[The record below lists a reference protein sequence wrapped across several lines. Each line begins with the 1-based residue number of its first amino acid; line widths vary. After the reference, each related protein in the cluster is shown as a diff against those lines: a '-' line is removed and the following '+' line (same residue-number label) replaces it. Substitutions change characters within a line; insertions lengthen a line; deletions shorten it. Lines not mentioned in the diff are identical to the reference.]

1 MSNMFIYSVT
11 HFRLVFEFITV
22 ILASFQSY
30 LWGISLHFR
39 QRLFSLSTTPSRR
52 FHRASPLLMKVHAT
66 ILTAPTSDTP
76 GTAII
81 VHFDDKRYIFGRIA
95 EGSQRAFVERRVRLA
110 KVQDIFL
117 TGRTEWATTGGLLDE
132 NMVTLHGGRN
142 LFQTIAATKSFL
154 FRGQLKMNIEE
165 IKETNSQ
172 NDVFK
177 DNNVTVRTLH
187 ISPTNGGLK
196 LDTRK
201 RSADEMGIDGHQ
213 QSVEVVQHMFATQ
226 NKLNN
231 SYELE
236 DVDPHVTREST
247 EGKRNRTSSD
257 EGRYPSTPASR
268 QYKNKAKAQHPS
280 CLRKALPSLV
290 ALSYIMTIHDHWGK
304 FLPKVAKELG
314 VEPGPKF
321 GLLSN
326 GHPVVTRSGGIVHP
340 HEVMEPTIA
349 GTGIAVCDLPEADY
363 IAKFVSHPEWSDTQV
378 VQKKIGCFFWIL
390 GFGIAHDP
398 RLIKFMKR
406 FPGSKHI
413 IASADVSTDCFSFG
427 GAAKFATRLNH
438 LDPVFFP
445 QLHSGS
451 MALKPVAEHALRAEP
466 GLVFHIKPEW
476 ALERQPLGEV
486 FDATHKVSAVESG
499 SDFLSIV
506 NETRESLVQLP
517 PKLEEFPGSDVEVC
531 TLGTGSSVP
540 SRYRNV
546 SSTLV
551 TIPDNCSILLDC
563 GEGTIGQMKR
573 VFGPDQYYNRLVDIR
588 VLYISH
594 LHADHHLGS
603 ISFLKEQQH
612 LLDANRLKSQPT
624 FVVAPNSF
632 WTWLT
637 DYSLLEDFGINRL
650 VFVSN
655 EHLRNSSTD
664 NFKPTPGYNLLIQN
678 IKLKNWVTAPALHC
692 QSAFTTALTFQSGF
706 KLAYSGDTRPT
717 SAFVSIGNG
726 ATLLIHEATFDDH
739 LIAEAVAKKHS
750 TIGEAIRTGQD
761 MCANKIALVHF
772 SQRYPKTPNLRTDAA
787 ADIIY
792 GFDYMRFKVGEINR
806 FHRLIKALAEVYKG
820 DEKM

>member
-1 MSNMFIYSVT
+1 
-11 HFRLVFEFITV
+11 
-22 ILASFQSY
+22 
-30 LWGISLHFR
+30 
-39 QRLFSLSTTPSRR
+39 
-52 FHRASPLLMKVHAT
+52 MKVHAT

-81 VHFDDKRYIFGRIA
+81 VHFDDRRYIFGHIA
-95 EGSQRAFVERRVRLA
+95 EGSQRAFVERRARLA
-110 KVQDIFL
+110 KVRDIFL
-117 TGRTEWATTGGLLDE
+117 TGRTEWATTGGLVGFLLTVGDSRNVDDQKLDG
-132 NMVTLHGGRN
+132 NLVTLHGGKN
-142 LFQTIAATKSFL
+142 LLQTIAATRSFV
-154 FRGQLKMNIEE
+154 FRGQLKMNIDE
-165 IKETNSQ
+165 IKEANSP

-187 ISPTNGGLK
+187 IRPTNGGLK
-196 LDTRK
+196 LDRKK

-213 QSVEVVQHMFATQ
+213 QRVELIQRMFASQ

-247 EGKRNRTSSD
+247 QGKRNRTSSED
-257 EGRYPSTPASR
+257 EGRYLSTSAPR
-268 QYKNKAKAQHPS
+268 PYTDKAKAQYPS
-280 CLRKALPSLV
+280 RLSKALPSLV
-290 ALSYIMTIHDHWGK
+290 ALSYIMTIHDHRGK

-326 GHPVVTRSGGIVHP
+326 GHPVITPSGRIVHP
-340 HEVMEPTIA
+340 HEVMEPTIP

-363 IAKFVSHPEWSDTQV
+363 IAEFVSHPEWSDTTA
-378 VQKKIGCFFWIL
+378 VQTKIGCFFWIL
-390 GFGIAHDP
+390 GFGIAHDH
-398 RLIKFMKR
+398 RLIEFMER

-413 IASADVSTDCFSFG
+413 IASTDVSTDCISFG

-445 QLHSGS
+445 QLHRGS
-451 MALKPVAEHALRAEP
+451 TAAEPVAEHAVTAEP

-476 ALERQPLGEV
+476 ALEREPLGEV
-486 FDATHKVSAVESG
+486 FDAAHALSEVEAG
-499 SDFLSIV
+499 SDFITIV
-506 NETRESLVQLP
+506 NKTRESLIQLP

-573 VFGPDQYYNRLVDIR
+573 VFGPDQYNNRLVDIR

-603 ISFLKEQQH
+603 ISFLKEQQQ
-612 LLDANRLKSQPT
+612 LLDVNRLKCQPT
-624 FVVAPNSF
+624 FVVAPNRF

-637 DYSLLEDFGINRL
+637 DYSLIEDFGINRL

-655 EHLRNSSTD
+655 EHLRNSTAD
-664 NFKPTPGYNLLIQN
+664 NFTPTPGYDFLIQD
-678 IKLKNWVTAPALHC
+678 IKLKNWVTAPAFHC
-692 QSAFTTALTFQSGF
+692 QSAFTTALTFRSGF

-717 SAFVSIGNG
+717 SSFVSIGNG

-750 TIGEAIRTGQD
+750 TIGEAIKAGRD
-761 MCANKIALVHF
+761 MCASKTALVHF
-772 SQRYPKTPNLRTDAA
+772 SQRYPKAPNLRTDAA
-787 ADIIY
+787 SDIVY

-806 FHRLIKALAEVYKG
+806 FHRLINALAEVYKD
-820 DEKM
+820 DEERM